1 VASASAITI
10 APVAPVTTAAGAAVT
25 DHAVAPS
32 SFVIGSQ
39 TVSVGQAV
47 NIGNT
52 LAMIQTTGGKTEL
65 WVGDK
70 TSELSFPGTAAPAA
84 SAPAVTAPAVVPT
97 YASSAAP
104 NSNIQVNSAGSL
116 VLGSVTLVPGE
127 RFTQTGPNNLAQTV
141 AVYTSDG
148 KTQLV
153 IADASGTRTQ
163 GLQVATVIPVPDD
176 GSSKTITASADAPAQ
191 TTVNGQVYNI
201 GGATL
206 GGAAGTFKTS
216 GAGGGALAT
225 PGAGGS
231 SAQTGAAAASHT
243 SWMGAMVMGALVG
256 AIAVF

>member
-1 VASASAITI
+1 
-10 APVAPVTTAAGAAVT
+10 
-25 DHAVAPS
+25 
-32 SFVIGSQ
+32 VIGSQ

-70 TSELSFPGTAAPAA
+70 TSELSFPATAAPAV
-84 SAPAVTAPAVVPT
+84 SAAAITAPAAVPT
-97 YASSAAP
+97 HASSVP
-104 NSNIQVNSAGSL
+104 SNSNIQVNSAGNL

-127 RFTQTGPNNLAQTV
+127 TFTQTGANHLAQTV

-153 IADASGTRTQ
+153 IADASGTRTA
-163 GLQVATVIPVPDD
+163 GLQIATVVPVPDD
-176 GSSKTITASADAPAQ
+176 QASKTDSKSTITASADAPAQ

-206 GGAAGTFKTS
+206 GGAAGTLKTT
-216 GAGGGALAT
+216 GAGGAALAT
-225 PGAGGS
+225 PGAGS
-231 SAQTGAAAASHT
+231 RAQAQQGAAAASQI
-243 SWMGAMVMGALVG
+243 SWMGAVVMGALIG
-256 AIAVF
+256 AVAVV